1 MVYNDG
7 QAGWDAVRL
16 ATGNLLPLDYP
27 DTAIASKIK
36 SAFSKIQLSVKR
48 ALDNPFTASDVEYD
62 HSVQLE
68 ITIAAMYC
76 LKAYGPE
83 FIDKIRELKEEAKDD
98 LLILTEG
105 TIIGG
110 EDIEVEDIIESTD
123 PKSWNLNTD
132 IPVPNRLTIKH
143 GTGSMTIESQFN

>member
-7 QAGWDAVRL
+7 QPGWDAVRL

-27 DTAIASKIK
+27 DTAIAGKIK
-36 SAFSKIQLSVKR
+36 SAYSKIQLSVKR
-48 ALDNPFTASDVEYD
+48 LLDAPFEATDVEYD

-83 FIDKIRELKEEAKDD
+83 FLDKIRELKEEAKDD

-105 TIIGG
+105 TIAA
-110 EDIEVEDIIESTD
+110 EEVTDVEDINENTD